1 MELTFIGYGQLV
13 IGCLIVLAGSLRGA
27 FLFLLLSG
35 MFEGSAAIILT
46 SLGGSTIPPIQ
57 FALAFVVVR
66 ILIPRGGFLGSV
78 REAFHANRWLAAF
91 VIYGVAMAYIG
102 PRLFAGEIDVPP
114 MFFLSTSGLFHTV
127 PLAPNN
133 QNITASVYFIG
144 TLALAMV
151 GWIACRFR
159 GGAETM
165 VSGTITIGWLF
176 IATGLIGVAVRGT
189 PFDAV
194 LDLFRNGNYSQLDDD
209 LGGFV
214 RIRGLMPEAST
225 YAGVVYAW
233 FVLSTELWYRS
244 IRPKASGAVALAL
257 GLVLLFSTSST
268 AYVALAGYGL
278 FLAVRPFALPG
289 VREGAK
295 NKKLLLLGS
304 FAVFVIAV
312 ALATVPALPQALY
325 DMIATMTYGKSGSDS
340 GKQRLFWA
348 LSGWRAFV
356 ESYGIGIGPGSF
368 RSSSM
373 FMAIVGS
380 TGVIG
385 VVSFLAYL
393 VSMLQ
398 PWRRST
404 WVRGENI
411 AHSLGGACAT
421 AALLGLIPSLVAAPQ
436 AYPNSSFA
444 IFAGA
449 ALALRRDPMR
459 RQRRRSES
467 APPMVSEPAGE
478 AAPA

>member
-1 MELTFIGYGQLV
+1 MELTFIGYAQLV
-13 IGCLIVLAGSLRGA
+13 IGSLIVLAGSLRAA

-35 MFEGSAAIILT
+35 LFEGSAAIILT

-91 VIYGVAMAYIG
+91 VIYGVASAYLG

-114 MFFLSTSGLFHTV
+114 MYFLSTSGLFHTV

-144 TLALAMV
+144 TLTLAMV
-151 GWIACRFR
+151 AWIACRFR
-159 GGAETM
+159 GGAETL
-165 VSGTITIGWLF
+165 VSATILIGWLF
-176 IATGLIGVAVRGT
+176 IATGLIGIAVRGT
-189 PFDAV
+189 PLDAV
-194 LDLFRNGNYSQLDDD
+194 LDVFRNGNYSQLDND
-209 LGGFV
+209 LNGFV

-233 FVLSTELWYRS
+233 FVLNTELWYRS
-244 IRPKASGAVALAL
+244 IRPRSSGAVALVL

-278 FLAVRPFALPG
+278 FLAARPIVLPG
-289 VREGAK
+289 VGEVSK
-295 NKKLLLLGS
+295 NRKLLLLGG
-304 FAVFVIAV
+304 FGVFVIAV
-312 ALATVPALPQALY
+312 ALATVPQLPQALY
-325 DMIATMTYGKSGSDS
+325 DMIATMTYGKSDSDS

-356 ESYGIGIGPGSF
+356 ESYGLGIGPGSF

-385 VVSFLAYL
+385 VISFLAYV

-404 WVRGENI
+404 WGSSDNL
-411 AHSLGGACAT
+411 AHALGGACAT

-449 ALALRRDPMR
+449 ALALRYDPAR

-467 APPMVSEPAGE
+467 APPMANEPTGE